1 MASMDMDKTYSAA
14 AEASSRH
21 PHDWGRAMAQAMAD
35 LASQVGAG
43 ADEDSYEMLFG
54 RTLALHLAES
64 EDGVLITLSWTPDQP
79 DEAERDL
86 DPDEPE
92 PDLD

>member
-1 MASMDMDKTYSAA
+1 MAGMDMEKTYSAA

-21 PHDWGRAMAQAMAD
+21 PHDWGRAMAQAMSE
-35 LASQVGAG
+35 LAAQVGDA
-43 ADEDSYEMLFG
+43 ADKDNYEMLFG
-54 RTLALHLAES
+54 RNLALHLAES
-64 EDGVLITLSWTPDQP
+64 EEGVLITLSWTAGVP
-79 DEAERDL
+79 AEPDL